1 MPEINIPGVTQS
13 RYKTDEL
20 IEGLMRLERI
30 PRDRADEQLQQYKN
44 EQTAWRQL
52 SRQVTTLRDSARALY
67 SYNNPFTEKI
77 ADSSDTNAVTVSV
90 TREAQDQQFSVSVL
104 QKAEADSF
112 LSAEIPKDA
121 TVPAGK
127 YVFTVGDKTIQF
139 SWKGGSYPDFVRSLN
154 RRGEG
159 TIRAQ
164 MIQTAPGKRALLI
177 ESLKTGAE
185 QSLQFEEAAFDLAM
199 SIGILTE
206 KPPASVETSETEAL
220 VAPGAS
226 KTISFSSP
234 VQASDE
240 FMLEYTVSSA
250 SSAEMAEGAES
261 AGQTALQPELPLPG
275 GITYEGITVV
285 NEESETALPPMSR
298 IAARPAASAAK
309 AALSLRTSEGE
320 FIPLPDI
327 PQSGSQTFAIP
338 LNEGTVDA
346 LVVTNTS
353 ADKSINLS
361 DIRIFG
367 NEQGGLVPANPIS
380 RAQDAVVQYE
390 GITITRPDNTIADLV
405 PGVTLT
411 VQGESDRP
419 VRINVSPDTEVA
431 KEAII
436 AFVANYNR
444 VIAEINILTQNKPE
458 IIEEIQYFTQEERET
473 AEEKLGMMQGET
485 ALNTLKN
492 TLQRITSSSYTA
504 DDNSVY
510 ALLAQ
515 IGIST
520 RATSGGSIDSS
531 RLRGYLEI
539 DEGLLDAA
547 LETSM
552 ASVKN
557 LFGYDSDGDLVID
570 SGAAIAI
577 DNNTTP
583 YVQRGGIFASR
594 TAGLDTRIT
603 ETERRITQLDQQLD
617 QKEAD
622 LKRQYAQMEG
632 ALNRLESQS
641 DAISNFNRRNSNT
654 NRD

>member
-20 IEGLMRLERI
+20 IDGLMRLERV
-30 PRDRADEQLQQYKN
+30 PRDRADEQLQQYRN

-52 SRQVTTLRDSARALY
+52 SRQVVALRDSARALY

-77 ADSSDTNAVTVSV
+77 ADSSDSSAVTVAV

-104 QKAEADSF
+104 QKAQADSF

-127 YVFTVGDKTIQF
+127 YVFAVGEKTIQF
-139 SWKGGSYPDFVRSLN
+139 SWRGGSYPDFVRSLN
-154 RRGEG
+154 RRGDG

-164 MIQTAPGKRALLI
+164 MIQTAPGKRALLV

-185 QSLQFEEAAFDLAM
+185 QSLRFEEAAFDLAVEV
-199 SIGILTE
+199 GILAE
-206 KPPASVETSETEAL
+206 KPPATVDVSETEAQ

-226 KTISFSSP
+226 MTISFSAP
-234 VQASDE
+234 VQAADD
-240 FMLEYTVSSA
+240 FLLEYTVSSA
-250 SSAEMAEGAES
+250 SAES
-261 AGQTALQPELPLPG
+261 AQAAVQTASRPELPLPG
-275 GITYEGITVV
+275 GITYEGITVT
-285 NEESETALPPMSR
+285 NAESETALPPMSR
-298 IAARPAASAAK
+298 SVARSAAPAAAS
-309 AALSLRTSEGE
+309 AALSLRTSSGE
-320 FIPLPDI
+320 LIPLPDI
-327 PQSGSQTFAIP
+327 PQTGSQTFAVP
-338 LNEGTVDA
+338 LNEGTIDA

-353 ADKSINLS
+353 ADRSINLS

-367 NEQGGLVPANPIS
+367 NEQGGLVPANPVS

-411 VQGESDRP
+411 VQGESERP
-419 VRINVSPDTEVA
+419 VRINVSPDTETA
-431 KEAII
+431 KDAII

-458 IIEEIQYFTQEERET
+458 VIEEIQYFTEEEREA
-473 AEEKLGMMQGET
+473 AEEKLGLMQGET
-485 ALNTLKN
+485 TLNTLKSA
-492 TLQRITSSSYTA
+492 LQRITSSSYTA
-504 DDNSVY
+504 DDNSAY

-520 RATSGGSIDSS
+520 RATSGAGVDTS

-539 DEGLLDAA
+539 DEGVLDAA
-547 LETSM
+547 LETSI
-552 ASVKN
+552 ASVKD

-570 SGAAIAI
+570 SGAALAI

-583 YVQRGGIFASR
+583 YVQTGGIFAAR

-622 LKRQYAQMEG
+622 LRRQYAQMEG

-641 DAISNFNRRNSNT
+641 DSISNFNRRNSS
-654 NRD
+654 RD